1 LFCKRFKDLFQKFNS
16 LNYDVVT
23 FLPREETINK
33 ELRDYYRVMF
43 SFYNR
48 ESYLQQWEMEVIDIM
63 DVCIEF
69 DTFKEFETKLEFLI
83 KNLK

>member
-1 LFCKRFKDLFQKFNS
+1 
-16 LNYDVVT
+16 
-23 FLPREETINK
+23 
-33 ELRDYYRVMF
+33 
-43 SFYNR
+43 
-48 ESYLQQWEMEVIDIM
+48 MEVIDIM